1 MPTQELQQRQI
12 LSQQQLQALNI
23 LSLDGAALDEML
35 KKEEIDNPLFD
46 LDKIHGTVERPIS
59 VQTPDK
65 EGDLSERAAPDKT
78 AQDLYLFLES
88 QLPANATKAERGVFR
103 HMVEFLEPGTGL
115 LPETVEEVAEIL
127 AAPLYVVERC
137 LSWLHQMEPAGVG
150 AATTSESL
158 VLQAFH
164 KGMTDPTLLGIAAI
178 ENTIAGSLLPNH
190 ELLQQSRAR
199 IIGEQKLRISHVL
212 AALPGQT
219 PDDIAEVR
227 SHPIALMQC
236 GDFLKT
242 LPGMKIVERDDTAG
256 SAREIAEGRLAGTAA
271 ICGAD
276 AARLYGLEI
285 LRRGIE
291 TNKHNFT
298 RFLLLADERRAAE
311 FADPAH
317 TDKASLLFTLP
328 HTRGSLSKVLTV
340 LSFYDI
346 NLTKIQSLPIIGR
359 EWEYRFYVDV
369 TFDDPMRYRQA
380 IDAARPLTSDF
391 RILGEYAECPNPA
404 I

>member
-1 MPTQELQQRQI
+1 
-12 LSQQQLQALNI
+12 
-23 LSLDGAALDEML
+23 
-35 KKEEIDNPLFD
+35 
-46 LDKIHGTVERPIS
+46 
-59 VQTPDK
+59 
-65 EGDLSERAAPDKT
+65 
-78 AQDLYLFLES
+78 
-88 QLPANATKAERGVFR
+88 
-103 HMVEFLEPGTGL
+103 
-115 LPETVEEVAEIL
+115 
-127 AAPLYVVERC
+127 
-137 LSWLHQMEPAGVG
+137 
-150 AATTSESL
+150 
-158 VLQAFH
+158 
-164 KGMTDPTLLGIAAI
+164 
-178 ENTIAGSLLPNH
+178 
-190 ELLQQSRAR
+190 
-199 IIGEQKLRISHVL
+199 
-212 AALPGQT
+212 
-219 PDDIAEVR
+219 
-227 SHPIALMQC
+227 MQC

-276 AARLYGLEI
+276 AACLYGLEI